1 MMPSINDYMN
11 QGGPNIESF
20 PGRIMRKGKGP
31 VIYPSGALRNF
42 ASIDLTVVASSASLP
57 FPYANTPSRV
67 IDEDM
72 TLVLSASADRS
83 LLLGMQKYQQIKSV
97 LFKVGYKHKQ
107 VDVIN
112 SAGVSSTRWVK
123 NERFVDSQGFRYG
136 IASIEK
142 LNSSAVFRYDRYGQF
157 RDMLEQRI
165 DTRFFVTSENDI
177 GVQDGPVKVLFVDNS
192 NNRVDPDQT
201 TSQNLSEF
209 FTSSLPYFDGHSV
222 DREGNPQRVEAIRI
236 E

>member
-1 MMPSINDYMN
+1 
-11 QGGPNIESF
+11 
-20 PGRIMRKGKGP
+20 
-31 VIYPSGALRNF
+31 
-42 ASIDLTVVASSASLP
+42 
-57 FPYANTPSRV
+57 
-67 IDEDM
+67 
-72 TLVLSASADRS
+72 
-83 LLLGMQKYQQIKSV
+83 
-97 LFKVGYKHKQ
+97 
-107 VDVIN
+107 
-112 SAGVSSTRWVK
+112 
-123 NERFVDSQGFRYG
+123 
-136 IASIEK
+136 
-142 LNSSAVFRYDRYGQF
+142 
-157 RDMLEQRI
+157 MLEQRI